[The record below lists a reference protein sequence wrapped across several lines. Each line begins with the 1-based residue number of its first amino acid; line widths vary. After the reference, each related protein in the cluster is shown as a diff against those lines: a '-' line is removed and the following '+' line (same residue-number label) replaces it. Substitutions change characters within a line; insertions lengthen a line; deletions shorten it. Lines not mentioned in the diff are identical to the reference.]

1 MEVKGVRLVPQNLEE
16 GGAPLSWKHDQ
27 KSAWKCSDETVYRKE
42 DHENTEWD
50 VNKEKPGET
59 GVKALCG
66 VWMPESLV
74 FLSQLQQ
81 GAQYREIC
89 WRLWKSP
96 RLEDEAQCLGR
107 SWQLMEGLLRN

>member
-1 MEVKGVRLVPQNLEE
+1 MEVKRVRLVPQNLEE

-27 KSAWKCSDETVYRKE
+27 KSAWKCSGETVYRKE
-42 DHENTEWD
+42 DHENT
-50 VNKEKPGET
+50 GET

-74 FLSQLQQ
+74 LVSQLQQ

-96 RLEDEAQCLGR
+96 RLEDEAKCLGG